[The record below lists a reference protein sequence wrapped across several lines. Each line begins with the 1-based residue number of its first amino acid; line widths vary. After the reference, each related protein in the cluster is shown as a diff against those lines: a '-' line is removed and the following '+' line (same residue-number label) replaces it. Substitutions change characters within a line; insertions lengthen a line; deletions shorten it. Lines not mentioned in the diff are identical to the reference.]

1 MRYLVLTDI
10 HANLE
15 ALDTCLAD
23 ARARGFEQVL
33 VLGDLIGYG
42 ADPNAVIDRVRE
54 LSPVALVRGNHD
66 KVSSGLESADGFN
79 PIARTAAHWTSKVLT
94 NDNRAWIAHLPHGP
108 VIVDADIEI
117 CHGSPVDE
125 DEYIFGQSEARSAFA
140 ASTRQICLFG
150 HTHYPAIFE
159 YANGAFDGTRTALG
173 LAEELQLLSGVKYL
187 INPGS
192 VGQPRDGDPRTA
204 YAIVDVPGALVELIR
219 LDYPVWIAQEK
230 IRQAGLPEP
239 LADRL
244 AAGR

>member
-15 ALDTCLAD
+15 ALDVCLVD
-23 ARARGFEQVL
+23 ARARTFDQVL

-42 ADPNAVIDRVRE
+42 ADPNAVIDRVRA
-54 LSPVALVRGNHD
+54 LNPVALVRGNHD

-79 PIARTAAHWTSKVLT
+79 AIARAAAEWTSTELT
-94 NDNRAWIAHLPHGP
+94 EDNRRWIARLPHGP

-125 DEYIFGQSEARSAFA
+125 DEYIFGQVEARSAFT
-140 ASTRQICLFG
+140 ASTRPICLFG
-150 HTHYPAIFE
+150 HTHYPAVFE
-159 YANGAFDGTRTALG
+159 YAKGTLEGTRVAMG
-173 LAEELQLLSGVKYL
+173 LAPELHLLPGVKYL

-204 YAIVDVPGALVELIR
+204 YAIVDVPEARVELVR
-219 LDYPVWIAQEK
+219 LDYPVKSAQKK
-230 IRQAGLPEP
+230 IRLAGLPGP